1 MAQHYLTGLE
11 FSPAETESLID
22 LAIRAKQQPEAFATA
37 LKGHSF
43 ALLFEKPSLRT
54 RVSFDVGIT
63 RLGGHAMYIDHKD
76 ERIGAREATQ
86 DYAKNLSVWVHGIVA
101 RVYQHHTL
109 TALAQHASVPVINAL
124 CEQLHPCQALA
135 DFVTVKEAFGQIKGI
150 KLGYVGDGNN
160 VSHSLLILG
169 AMLGAD
175 VTVAT
180 PLGRAPKAEW
190 VAQAQALAAKHGG
203 SVKLVSKPGELGKQ
217 DVLYTDTWLSMGCAG
232 SMAELQPLF
241 APFQLNETL
250 LVQSGAQYAMHCQPA
265 HRDVEISGAVM
276 DSKLCLA
283 LQQAENRLHAQNALL
298 LKLLNKV

>member
-1 MAQHYLTGLE
+1 MALHYLNGLE

-37 LKGHSF
+37 LKGYSF

-54 RVSFDVGIT
+54 RVSFDVGIAK
-63 RLGGHAMYIDHKD
+63 LGGHAMYIDHKD
-76 ERIGAREATQ
+76 ERIGAREATE
-86 DYAKNLSVWVHGIVA
+86 DYAKNLSVWVQGIVA
-101 RVYQHHTL
+101 RVYQHATL
-109 TALAQHASVPVINAL
+109 KTLAAHASVPVINAL

-135 DFVTVKEAFGQIKGI
+135 DFVTVKEAFGKIKGV
-150 KLGYVGDGNN
+150 KLGFVGDGNN
-160 VSHSLLILG
+160 VSHSLLVLG
-169 AMLGAD
+169 AMLGAQ

-180 PLGRAPKAEW
+180 PVGRGPKAFW
-190 VAQAQALAAKHGG
+190 VEQAQALASQHGG
-203 SVKLVSKPGELGKQ
+203 SVRLINKISELGQQ

-250 LVQSGAQYAMHCQPA
+250 LVQSGAQFAMHCQPA
-265 HRDVEISGAVM
+265 HRDVEISSAVM

-283 LQQAENRLHAQNALL
+283 LPQAENRMHAQNALL
-298 LKLLNKV
+298 LKLFNKA